1 MFLRLY
7 YLRQH
12 PTNLALCAPY
22 METLEPEKLSQLRA
36 KTDQQLLDFIHS
48 KLEVGLN
55 FAVLAETI
63 YSDGN
68 WASARR
74 SIERGNQALND
85 VQLLLT
91 VLNEKQRR
99 GLDPKLNKLREA
111 LERLS
116 WLRDSPKT
124 QTAASSW

>member
-7 YLRQH
+7 YLRMHLTSQ
-12 PTNLALCAPY
+12 ALCAPY
-22 METLEPEKLSQLRA
+22 METLEPEKLLQLRA
-36 KTDQQLLDFIHS
+36 KTDQQLLEFIHS

-55 FAVLAETI
+55 FAALAETI
-63 YSDGN
+63 YSGGN
-68 WASARR
+68 CASARR

-99 GLDPKLNKLREA
+99 GLDSKVNKLREA

-116 WLRDSPKT
+116 WLRESLKA
-124 QTAASSW
+124 QTAASS